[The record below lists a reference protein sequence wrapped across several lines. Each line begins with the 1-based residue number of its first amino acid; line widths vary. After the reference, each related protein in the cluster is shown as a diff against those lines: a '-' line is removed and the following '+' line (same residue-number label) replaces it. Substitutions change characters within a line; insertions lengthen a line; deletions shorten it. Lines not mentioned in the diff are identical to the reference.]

1 MTNVTYSDIIVLV
14 HWYNT
19 SKGETAMKV
28 LRKIGNFFVA
38 MVPFWVYYAVQIF
51 ASIVLL
57 IVLAVKS
64 IAAGETF
71 DITNANSLMIISV
84 VSQITAF
91 IGGILTMLIS
101 RTKMSDMSPVKQS
114 GKVYGLTVLFT
125 IGSFFVL
132 QLINSLSL
140 SLMGVTETDSTQD
153 LLAQSVPFM
162 FFTALFAP
170 FVEELIFRGL
180 LVTFF
185 KKRGFSNWF
194 TIAAI
199 TLVFGLIHSQN
210 MMIYALCF
218 GLVLMGIRFVTGDW
232 KLCVVFHFIGNLM
245 SCLFNILVT
254 NEETGMTVLIVGS
267 IVGGIIAV
275 ITAVIGIK
283 TAKERN
289 HKDTP
294 VLETAEMC

>member
-1 MTNVTYSDIIVLV
+1 
-14 HWYNT
+14 
-19 SKGETAMKV
+19 MKV
-28 LRKIGNFFVA
+28 LKKIGNFFIA
-38 MVPFWVYYAVQIF
+38 MIPFWIYYAVQLI
-51 ASIVLL
+51 AGIVVG
-57 IVLAVKS
+57 IVIGIKGAVS
-64 IAAGETF
+64 GEMP
-71 DITNANSLMIISV
+71 DIMGAESLMIISV
-84 VSQITAF
+84 VAQIAAF

-101 RTKMSDMSPVKQS
+101 KTKMSDMSPVKQN

-185 KKRGFSNWF
+185 KKRGFSDWF

-210 MMIYALCF
+210 MMIYALVF

-245 SCLFNILVT
+245 SCLFSVLVPD
-254 NEETGMTVLIVGS
+254 EETGMTVLIVGS

>member
-1 MTNVTYSDIIVLV
+1 
-14 HWYNT
+14 
-19 SKGETAMKV
+19 MKV
-28 LRKIGNFFVA
+28 LRKIGSFFIA
-38 MVPFWVYYAVQIF
+38 MAPFWVYIAVQLF
-51 ASIVLL
+51 AGFGYGIVMS
-57 IVLAVKS
+57 VKAAVT
-64 IAAGETF
+64 GEVP
-71 DITNANSLMIISV
+71 DIMSADSQMVISV
-84 VSQITAF
+84 VGQIAAF

-101 RTKMSDMSPVKQS
+101 RTKMSDMSPVRQS

-140 SLMGVTETDSTQD
+140 SLRGITETDSTQD

-185 KKRGFSNWF
+185 KNRGFSNWF

-199 TLVFGLIHSQN
+199 TLTFGLIHSQN
-210 MMIYALCF
+210 MMIYALVF
-218 GLVLMGIRFVTGDW
+218 GLVLMGIRLVTGDW

-245 SCLFNILVT
+245 SCLYSVIVPD
-254 NEETGMTVLIVGS
+254 EETGMKVFIIGS
-267 IVGGIIAV
+267 IIGGIVAV

-283 TAKERN
+283 AAKERN
-289 HKDTP
+289 HKETP

>member
-1 MTNVTYSDIIVLV
+1 
-14 HWYNT
+14 
-19 SKGETAMKV
+19 MKV

-51 ASIVLL
+51 ASIVIG

-64 IAAGETF
+64 VAAGETF
-71 DITNANSLMIISV
+71 DITSADSLMIISV
-84 VSQITAF
+84 VGQIAAF

-114 GKVYGLTVLFT
+114 GKVYGLTVMFT

-232 KLCVVFHFIGNLM
+232 KLCVVFHFIGNLI

-289 HKDTP
+289 HKDIP

>member
-1 MTNVTYSDIIVLV
+1 
-14 HWYNT
+14 
-19 SKGETAMKV
+19 MKV

-38 MVPFWVYYAVQIF
+38 MVPFWVYYAIQIF
-51 ASIVLL
+51 VSIVLL

-71 DITNANSLMIISV
+71 DITSADSLMIIAV
-84 VSQITAF
+84 VSQIAAF
-91 IGGILTMLIS
+91 VGGILTMLIS

-140 SLMGVTETDSTQD
+140 SLMGITETDFTQD

-199 TLVFGLIHSQN
+199 TLAFGLIHSQN

-232 KLCVVFHFIGNLM
+232 KLCVVLHFIGNLM

-275 ITAVIGIK
+275 ITAFIGTKAARTHIKEK
-283 TAKERN
+283 TAA
-289 HKDTP
+289 
-294 VLETAEMC
+294 AEEFSAEQPQEI

>member
-1 MTNVTYSDIIVLV
+1 
-14 HWYNT
+14 
-19 SKGETAMKV
+19 MKV

-51 ASIVLL
+51 ASIVIG

-64 IAAGETF
+64 AAAGEVPNLMSA
-71 DITNANSLMIISV
+71 DSLMVISV
-84 VSQITAF
+84 VGQISAF

-101 RTKMSDMSPVKQS
+101 KTKMSDMSPVRQS

-132 QLINSLSL
+132 QLINSISL
-140 SLMGVTETDSTQD
+140 SLMGITETDSTQD

-185 KKRGFSNWF
+185 KNRGFSNWF

-199 TLVFGLIHSQN
+199 TLTFGLIHSQN
-210 MMIYALCF
+210 MMIYALVF

-245 SCLFNILVT
+245 SCLFSVLIPD
-254 NEETGMTVLIVGS
+254 EEAGMTVLIVGS

-283 TAKERN
+283 AAKERN
-289 HKDTP
+289 HKETP

>member
-1 MTNVTYSDIIVLV
+1 
-14 HWYNT
+14 
-19 SKGETAMKV
+19 MKV

-51 ASIVLL
+51 ASIVIG

-64 IAAGETF
+64 AAAGEVPNLMSA
-71 DITNANSLMIISV
+71 DSLMVISV
-84 VSQITAF
+84 VGQISAF

-101 RTKMSDMSPVKQS
+101 KTKMSDMSPVKQN

-132 QLINSLSL
+132 QLINSISL
-140 SLMGVTETDSTQD
+140 SLMGITETDSTQD

-185 KKRGFSNWF
+185 KNRGFSNWF
-194 TIAAI
+194 TIVAI
-199 TLVFGLIHSQN
+199 TLTFALIHSQN
-210 MMIYALCF
+210 MMIYALVF

-245 SCLFNILVT
+245 SCLYSVIVPD
-254 NEETGMTVLIVGS
+254 EETGMKVFIIGS
-267 IVGGIIAV
+267 IIGGIIAV

-283 TAKERN
+283 AAKERN
-289 HKDTP
+289 HKETP

>member
-1 MTNVTYSDIIVLV
+1 
-14 HWYNT
+14 
-19 SKGETAMKV
+19 MKV
-28 LRKIGNFFVA
+28 LRKIGSFFVA
-38 MVPFWVYYAVQIF
+38 MAPFWVYIAVQLF
-51 ASIVLL
+51 AGFGYGIVMSLKA
-57 IVLAVKS
+57 AVS
-64 IAAGETF
+64 GEVP
-71 DITNANSLMIISV
+71 DIMSADSQMAMSV
-84 VSQITAF
+84 IGQVAAF

-101 RTKMSDMSPVKQS
+101 RTKMSDMSPVRQS

-294 VLETAEMC
+294 VLKTAEMC

>member
-1 MTNVTYSDIIVLV
+1 
-14 HWYNT
+14 
-19 SKGETAMKV
+19 MKV

-51 ASIVLL
+51 ATIVIG

-64 IAAGETF
+64 VAAGEVF
-71 DITNANSLMIISV
+71 DITSADSLMIIAV
-84 VSQITAF
+84 VGQIVAF

-101 RTKMSDMSPVKQS
+101 KTKMSDMSPVKQS

-140 SLMGVTETDSTQD
+140 SLMGITETDSTQD

-185 KKRGFSNWF
+185 KNRGFSNWF
-194 TIAAI
+194 TIVAI
-199 TLVFGLIHSQN
+199 TLTFGLIHSQN
-210 MMIYALCF
+210 MMIYALVF

-245 SCLFNILVT
+245 SCLFSVLVPD
-254 NEETGMTVLIVGS
+254 EETGMTVLIVGS

-275 ITAVIGIK
+275 ITAFIGTKAARTHIK
-283 TAKERN
+283 EKSAA
-289 HKDTP
+289 
-294 VLETAEMC
+294 AEEFLAEQPQEI

>member
-1 MTNVTYSDIIVLV
+1 
-14 HWYNT
+14 
-19 SKGETAMKV
+19 MKV

-51 ASIVLL
+51 ASIVIG

-64 IAAGETF
+64 AAAGEVPNLMSA
-71 DITNANSLMIISV
+71 DSLMVISV
-84 VSQITAF
+84 VGQISAF

-101 RTKMSDMSPVKQS
+101 KTKMSDMSPVKQN

-132 QLINSLSL
+132 QLINSISL
-140 SLMGVTETDSTQD
+140 SLMGITETDSTQD

-185 KKRGFSNWF
+185 KNRGFSNWF

-199 TLVFGLIHSQN
+199 TLTFGLIHSQN
-210 MMIYALCF
+210 MMIYALVF

-245 SCLFNILVT
+245 SCLYSVIVPD
-254 NEETGMTVLIVGS
+254 EETGMKVFIIGS
-267 IVGGIIAV
+267 IIGGIVAV

-283 TAKERN
+283 AAKERN
-289 HKDTP
+289 HKETP

>member
-1 MTNVTYSDIIVLV
+1 
-14 HWYNT
+14 
-19 SKGETAMKV
+19 MKV

-51 ASIVLL
+51 ASIVIG

-64 IAAGETF
+64 AAAGEVPNLMSA
-71 DITNANSLMIISV
+71 DSLMVISV
-84 VSQITAF
+84 VGQIAAF

-101 RTKMSDMSPVKQS
+101 RMKMSDMSPVRQS

-132 QLINSLSL
+132 QLINSISL
-140 SLMGVTETDSTQD
+140 SLMGITETDSTQD

-210 MMIYALCF
+210 MMIYALVF

-245 SCLFNILVT
+245 SCLFSVLVPD
-254 NEETGMTVLIVGS
+254 EEAGMTVLIVGS

-283 TAKERN
+283 AAKERN

>member
-1 MTNVTYSDIIVLV
+1 
-14 HWYNT
+14 
-19 SKGETAMKV
+19 MKV

-51 ASIVLL
+51 ASIVIG

-64 IAAGETF
+64 AAAGEVPNLMSA
-71 DITNANSLMIISV
+71 DSLMVISV
-84 VSQITAF
+84 VGQISAF

-101 RTKMSDMSPVKQS
+101 KTKMSDMSPVKQN

-132 QLINSLSL
+132 QLINSISL
-140 SLMGVTETDSTQD
+140 SLMGITETDSTQD

-185 KKRGFSNWF
+185 KNRGFSNWF
-194 TIAAI
+194 TIVAI
-199 TLVFGLIHSQN
+199 TLTFALIHSQN

-245 SCLFNILVT
+245 SCLYSVIVPD
-254 NEETGMTVLIVGS
+254 EETGMKVFIIGS
-267 IVGGIIAV
+267 IIGGIVAV

-283 TAKERN
+283 AAKERN
-289 HKDTP
+289 HKETP

>member
-1 MTNVTYSDIIVLV
+1 
-14 HWYNT
+14 
-19 SKGETAMKV
+19 MKV

-51 ASIVLL
+51 ASIVIG

-64 IAAGETF
+64 AAAGEVPNLMSA
-71 DITNANSLMIISV
+71 DSLMVISV
-84 VSQITAF
+84 VGQISAF

-101 RTKMSDMSPVKQS
+101 KTKMSDMSPVRQS

-132 QLINSLSL
+132 QLINSISL
-140 SLMGVTETDSTQD
+140 SLMGITETDSTQD

-199 TLVFGLIHSQN
+199 TLTFGLIHSQN
-210 MMIYALCF
+210 MMIYALVF

-245 SCLFNILVT
+245 SCLYSVIVPD
-254 NEETGMTVLIVGS
+254 EETGMKVFIIGS
-267 IVGGIIAV
+267 IIGGIVAV

-283 TAKERN
+283 AAKERN
-289 HKDTP
+289 HKETP

>member
-1 MTNVTYSDIIVLV
+1 
-14 HWYNT
+14 
-19 SKGETAMKV
+19 MKV
-28 LRKIGNFFVA
+28 LRKIGSFFVA
-38 MVPFWVYYAVQIF
+38 MAPFWVYIAVQLF
-51 ASIVLL
+51 AGFGYGIVMSLKA
-57 IVLAVKS
+57 AVS
-64 IAAGETF
+64 GEVP
-71 DITNANSLMIISV
+71 DIMSAD
-84 VSQITAF
+84 SQMAMAVIGQVAAF

-101 RTKMSDMSPVKQS
+101 RTKMSDMSPVRQS

>member
-1 MTNVTYSDIIVLV
+1 
-14 HWYNT
+14 
-19 SKGETAMKV
+19 MKV

-51 ASIVLL
+51 ASIVIG

-64 IAAGETF
+64 AAAGEVPNLMSA
-71 DITNANSLMIISV
+71 DSLMVISV
-84 VSQITAF
+84 VGQISAF

-101 RTKMSDMSPVKQS
+101 KTKMSDMSPVKQN

-132 QLINSLSL
+132 QLINSISL
-140 SLMGVTETDSTQD
+140 SLMGITETDSTQD

-194 TIAAI
+194 TIVAI
-199 TLVFGLIHSQN
+199 TLTFGLIHSQN
-210 MMIYALCF
+210 MMIYALVF

-245 SCLFNILVT
+245 SCLYSVIVPD
-254 NEETGMTVLIVGS
+254 EETGMKVFIIGS

-283 TAKERN
+283 AAKERN

>member
-1 MTNVTYSDIIVLV
+1 
-14 HWYNT
+14 
-19 SKGETAMKV
+19 MKV

-51 ASIVLL
+51 ASIVIG

-64 IAAGETF
+64 AAAGEVPNLMSA
-71 DITNANSLMIISV
+71 DSLMIISV
-84 VSQITAF
+84 VGQISAF

-101 RTKMSDMSPVKQS
+101 KTKMSDMSPVRQS

-140 SLMGVTETDSTQD
+140 SLRGITETDSTQD

-194 TIAAI
+194 TIVAI
-199 TLVFGLIHSQN
+199 TLTFGLIHSQN
-210 MMIYALCF
+210 MMIYALVF

-245 SCLFNILVT
+245 SCLYSVIVPD
-254 NEETGMTVLIVGS
+254 EETGMKVFIIGS
-267 IVGGIIAV
+267 IIGGIVAV

-283 TAKERN
+283 AAKERN
-289 HKDTP
+289 HKETP

>member
-1 MTNVTYSDIIVLV
+1 
-14 HWYNT
+14 
-19 SKGETAMKV
+19 MKV

-38 MVPFWVYYAVQIF
+38 MVPFWVYYAIQIF

-71 DITNANSLMIISV
+71 DITSADSLMIIAV
-84 VSQITAF
+84 VSQIAAF
-91 IGGILTMLIS
+91 VGGILTMLIS
-101 RTKMSDMSPVKQS
+101 RTKRSDMSPVKQS

-140 SLMGVTETDSTQD
+140 SLMGITETDSTQD

-199 TLVFGLIHSQN
+199 TLTFGLIHSQN

-245 SCLFNILVT
+245 SCLFSVLVPD
-254 NEETGMTVLIVGS
+254 EETGMTVLIVGS
-267 IVGGIIAV
+267 VVGGIIAV
-275 ITAVIGIK
+275 ITAFIGTKAARTHIK
-283 TAKERN
+283 EKIPA
-289 HKDTP
+289 
-294 VLETAEMC
+294 AEEFSAEQPQEI

>member
-1 MTNVTYSDIIVLV
+1 
-14 HWYNT
+14 
-19 SKGETAMKV
+19 MKV
-28 LRKIGNFFVA
+28 LRKIGSFFIA
-38 MVPFWVYYAVQIF
+38 MAPFWVYIAVQLF
-51 ASIVLL
+51 AGFGYGIVMS
-57 IVLAVKS
+57 VKAAVT
-64 IAAGETF
+64 GEVP
-71 DITNANSLMIISV
+71 DIMSADSQMVISV
-84 VSQITAF
+84 VGQIAAF

-101 RTKMSDMSPVKQS
+101 RTKMSDMSPVRQS

-140 SLMGVTETDSTQD
+140 SLRGITETDSTQD

-185 KKRGFSNWF
+185 KNRGFSNWF

-199 TLVFGLIHSQN
+199 TLTFGLIHSQN
-210 MMIYALCF
+210 MMIYALVF

-245 SCLFNILVT
+245 SCLFSVLVPD
-254 NEETGMTVLIVGS
+254 EEAGMTVLIVGS

-283 TAKERN
+283 AAKERN

>member
-1 MTNVTYSDIIVLV
+1 
-14 HWYNT
+14 
-19 SKGETAMKV
+19 MKV

-38 MVPFWVYYAVQIF
+38 MIPFWVYYAVQIF
-51 ASIVLL
+51 ASIVVLG
-57 IVLAVKS
+57 IVLAAKS
-64 IAAGETF
+64 AAAGEVT
-71 DITNANSLMIISV
+71 DLMSADSLMVISV
-84 VSQITAF
+84 VGQISAV

-101 RTKMSDMSPVKQS
+101 KTKMSDMSPVQQN
-114 GKVYGLTVLFT
+114 GKTYGLTVLFT
-125 IGSFFVL
+125 IGTFFVL

-140 SLMGVTETDSTQD
+140 SLRGITETDSTQE

-194 TIAAI
+194 TIVAI
-199 TLVFGLIHSQN
+199 TLTFALIHSQN
-210 MMIYALCF
+210 MMIYALVF

-245 SCLFNILVT
+245 SCLFSVLVPD
-254 NEETGMTVLIVGS
+254 EETGATVLIVGS

-283 TAKERN
+283 AAKERN
-289 HKDTP
+289 HKETP

>member
-1 MTNVTYSDIIVLV
+1 
-14 HWYNT
+14 
-19 SKGETAMKV
+19 MKV

-51 ASIVLL
+51 ASIVIG

-64 IAAGETF
+64 AAAGEVPNLMSA
-71 DITNANSLMIISV
+71 DSLMVISV
-84 VSQITAF
+84 VGQISAF

-101 RTKMSDMSPVKQS
+101 KTKMSDMSPVRQS

-140 SLMGVTETDSTQD
+140 SLRGITETDSTQD

-185 KKRGFSNWF
+185 KNRGFSNWF

-199 TLVFGLIHSQN
+199 TLTFGLIHSQN
-210 MMIYALCF
+210 MMIYALVF

-245 SCLFNILVT
+245 SCLYSV
-254 NEETGMTVLIVGS
+254 IVPD
-267 IVGGIIAV
+267 
-275 ITAVIGIK
+275 
-283 TAKERN
+283 E
-289 HKDTP
+289 
-294 VLETAEMC
+294 

>member
-1 MTNVTYSDIIVLV
+1 
-14 HWYNT
+14 
-19 SKGETAMKV
+19 MKV

-51 ASIVLL
+51 ASIVIG

-64 IAAGETF
+64 AAAGEVPNLMSA
-71 DITNANSLMIISV
+71 DSLMVISV
-84 VSQITAF
+84 VGQISAF

-101 RTKMSDMSPVKQS
+101 KTKMSDMSPVKQN

-132 QLINSLSL
+132 QLINSISL
-140 SLMGVTETDSTQD
+140 SLMGITETDSTQD

-194 TIAAI
+194 TIVAI
-199 TLVFGLIHSQN
+199 TLTFGLIHSQN
-210 MMIYALCF
+210 MMIYALVF

-245 SCLFNILVT
+245 SCLYSVIVPD
-254 NEETGMTVLIVGS
+254 EETGMKVFIIGS

-283 TAKERN
+283 AAKERN
-289 HKDTP
+289 HKETP

>member
-1 MTNVTYSDIIVLV
+1 
-14 HWYNT
+14 
-19 SKGETAMKV
+19 MKV
-28 LRKIGNFFVA
+28 LRKIGSFFIA
-38 MVPFWVYYAVQIF
+38 MVPFWVYYAVQLF
-51 ASIVLL
+51 AGIVIG
-57 IVLAVKS
+57 IVLAAKS
-64 IAAGETF
+64 VTAGETF
-71 DITNANSLMIISV
+71 DITSANSLMIISV
-84 VSQITAF
+84 VSQIAAF

-101 RTKMSDMSPVKQS
+101 KTKMSDMSPVKQN

>member
-1 MTNVTYSDIIVLV
+1 
-14 HWYNT
+14 
-19 SKGETAMKV
+19 MKV
-28 LRKIGNFFVA
+28 LRKIGSFFIA
-38 MVPFWVYYAVQIF
+38 MAPFWVYIAVQLF
-51 ASIVLL
+51 AGFGYGIVMS
-57 IVLAVKS
+57 VKAAVT
-64 IAAGETF
+64 GEVP
-71 DITNANSLMIISV
+71 DIMSADSQMVISV
-84 VSQITAF
+84 VGQIAAF

-101 RTKMSDMSPVKQS
+101 RTKMSDMSPVRQS

-132 QLINSLSL
+132 QLINSISL
-140 SLMGVTETDSTQD
+140 SLMGITETDSTQD

-185 KKRGFSNWF
+185 KNRGFSNWF

-199 TLVFGLIHSQN
+199 TLTFGLIHSQN
-210 MMIYALCF
+210 MMIYALVF

-245 SCLFNILVT
+245 SCLYSVIVPD
-254 NEETGMTVLIVGS
+254 EETGMKVFIIGS
-267 IVGGIIAV
+267 IIGGIVAV

-283 TAKERN
+283 AAKERN
-289 HKDTP
+289 HKETP

>member
-1 MTNVTYSDIIVLV
+1 
-14 HWYNT
+14 
-19 SKGETAMKV
+19 MKV
-28 LRKIGNFFVA
+28 LRKIGNFFIA

-51 ASIVLL
+51 ASIVIG

-64 IAAGETF
+64 AAAGEVPNLMSA
-71 DITNANSLMIISV
+71 DSLMVISV
-84 VSQITAF
+84 VGQISAF

-101 RTKMSDMSPVKQS
+101 KTKMSDMSPVKQN

-132 QLINSLSL
+132 QLINSISL
-140 SLMGVTETDSTQD
+140 SLMGITETDSTQD

-185 KKRGFSNWF
+185 KNRGFSNWF
-194 TIAAI
+194 TIVAI
-199 TLVFGLIHSQN
+199 TLTFALIHSQN
-210 MMIYALCF
+210 MMIYALVF

-245 SCLFNILVT
+245 SCLFSVLVPD
-254 NEETGMTVLIVGS
+254 EEAGMTVLIIGS

-283 TAKERN
+283 AAKERN
-289 HKDTP
+289 HKETP

>member
-1 MTNVTYSDIIVLV
+1 
-14 HWYNT
+14 
-19 SKGETAMKV
+19 MKV

-38 MVPFWVYYAVQIF
+38 MIPFWVYYAVQIF
-51 ASIVLL
+51 ASIVIG

-64 IAAGETF
+64 VAAGETF
-71 DITNANSLMIISV
+71 DIMSADSLMIISV
-84 VSQITAF
+84 VSQIMAF

-267 IVGGIIAV
+267 VIGGIIAV

>member
-1 MTNVTYSDIIVLV
+1 
-14 HWYNT
+14 
-19 SKGETAMKV
+19 MKV

>member
-1 MTNVTYSDIIVLV
+1 
-14 HWYNT
+14 
-19 SKGETAMKV
+19 MKV

-57 IVLAVKS
+57 IVLAAKS
-64 IAAGETF
+64 VAAGETF
-71 DITNANSLMIISV
+71 DITSADSLMIISV
-84 VSQITAF
+84 VGQIAAF

-101 RTKMSDMSPVKQS
+101 KTKMSDMSPVRQS

-132 QLINSLSL
+132 QLINSISL
-140 SLMGVTETDSTQD
+140 SLMGITETDSTQD

-185 KKRGFSNWF
+185 KNRGFSNWF

-210 MMIYALCF
+210 MMIYALVF

-254 NEETGMTVLIVGS
+254 DEETGMTVLIVGS

-275 ITAVIGIK
+275 ITAFIGTKAAIEVK
-283 TAKERN
+283 N
-289 HKDTP
+289 N
-294 VLETAEMC
+294 AEMHEKEALICEEV

>member
-1 MTNVTYSDIIVLV
+1 
-14 HWYNT
+14 
-19 SKGETAMKV
+19 MKV
-28 LRKIGNFFVA
+28 LRKIGNFFIA
-38 MVPFWVYYAVQIF
+38 MIPFWVYYAVQIF
-51 ASIVLL
+51 ATIVIG
-57 IVLAVKS
+57 IVLAAKS
-64 IAAGETF
+64 AAAGEVF
-71 DITNANSLMIISV
+71 DITSANSLMVISV
-84 VSQITAF
+84 VGQIAAL

-101 RTKMSDMSPVKQS
+101 RTKMSDMSPVQQS

-140 SLMGVTETDSTQD
+140 SLRGITETDSTQD

-185 KKRGFSNWF
+185 KNRGFSNWF
-194 TIAAI
+194 TIVAI
-199 TLVFGLIHSQN
+199 TLTFGLIHSQN
-210 MMIYALCF
+210 MMIYALVF

-245 SCLFNILVT
+245 SCLFNILVP
-254 NEETGMTVLIVGS
+254 NEETASMVLIVGS
-267 IVGGIIAV
+267 VIGGIIAV
-275 ITAVIGIK
+275 ITAIIGTK
-283 TAKERN
+283 AANEVKN
-289 HKDTP
+289 N
-294 VLETAEMC
+294 AEMHEKEALICEEV

>member
-1 MTNVTYSDIIVLV
+1 
-14 HWYNT
+14 
-19 SKGETAMKV
+19 MKV

-51 ASIVLL
+51 ASIVIG

-64 IAAGETF
+64 VAAGETF
-71 DITNANSLMIISV
+71 DITSADSLMIISV
-84 VSQITAF
+84 VGQIAAF

-101 RTKMSDMSPVKQS
+101 KTKMSDMSPVKQS

-140 SLMGVTETDSTQD
+140 SLMGITETDSTQD

-185 KKRGFSNWF
+185 KNRGFSNWF

-210 MMIYALCF
+210 MMIYALVF

-245 SCLFNILVT
+245 SCLFNILVP
-254 NEETGMTVLIVGS
+254 NDEAASMVLIVGS
-267 IVGGIIAV
+267 VIGGIIAV
-275 ITAVIGIK
+275 ITAIIGTKAAIEVK
-283 TAKERN
+283 N
-289 HKDTP
+289 N
-294 VLETAEMC
+294 AEMQEKEALICEEV

>member
-1 MTNVTYSDIIVLV
+1 
-14 HWYNT
+14 
-19 SKGETAMKV
+19 MKV
-28 LRKIGNFFVA
+28 LRKIGSFFIA
-38 MVPFWVYYAVQIF
+38 MAPFWVYIAVQLF
-51 ASIVLL
+51 AGFGYGIVMS
-57 IVLAVKS
+57 VKAAVT
-64 IAAGETF
+64 GEVP
-71 DITNANSLMIISV
+71 DIMSADSQMVISV
-84 VSQITAF
+84 VGQIAAF

-101 RTKMSDMSPVKQS
+101 RTKMSDMSPVRQS

-140 SLMGVTETDSTQD
+140 SLRGITETDSTQD

-185 KKRGFSNWF
+185 KNRGFSNWF

-199 TLVFGLIHSQN
+199 TLTFGLIHSQN
-210 MMIYALCF
+210 MMIYALVF

-245 SCLFNILVT
+245 SCLYSVIVPD
-254 NEETGMTVLIVGS
+254 EETGMKVFIIGS
-267 IVGGIIAV
+267 IIGGIIAV

-283 TAKERN
+283 AAKERN
-289 HKDTP
+289 HKETP

>member
-1 MTNVTYSDIIVLV
+1 
-14 HWYNT
+14 
-19 SKGETAMKV
+19 MKV

-38 MVPFWVYYAVQIF
+38 MIPFWVYYAVQIF

-57 IVLAVKS
+57 IVLAAKS
-64 IAAGETF
+64 VAAGETF
-71 DITNANSLMIISV
+71 DITSADSLMIISV
-84 VSQITAF
+84 VGQIAAF

-101 RTKMSDMSPVKQS
+101 KTKMSDMSPVRQS

-140 SLMGVTETDSTQD
+140 SLMGITETDSTQD

-185 KKRGFSNWF
+185 KNRGFSNWF

-210 MMIYALCF
+210 MMIYALVF

-254 NEETGMTVLIVGS
+254 NEETASMVLIVGS
-267 IVGGIIAV
+267 VIGGIIAV
-275 ITAVIGIK
+275 ITAIIGTKAAIEVK
-283 TAKERN
+283 N
-289 HKDTP
+289 N
-294 VLETAEMC
+294 AEMHEKEALICEEV